1 MNRRQFAIASL
12 PAAILTGCHSGTK
25 PSRDATLLHNKE
37 VSEAVSELDQSM
49 NHLDM
54 RLTAFGPENWRDAL
68 SSLQSTVVRLHS
80 AVDEL
85 KRSLGYTDTGEPQSG
100 NQSSDGPPQEP
111 TKS

>member
-1 MNRRQFAIASL
+1 MNRRQFALASL

-25 PSRDATLLHNKE
+25 PSRDATLLHNRE
-37 VSEAVSELDQSM
+37 VRDAVAELDQSM

-68 SSLQSTVVRLHS
+68 ASLQSTVVRLHS

-85 KRSLGYTDTGEPQSG
+85 KHSLGYTEGTEPQSG
-100 NQSSDGPPQEP
+100 AEHS
-111 TKS
+111 

>member
-1 MNRRQFAIASL
+1 MNRRQFALASL

-25 PSRDATLLHNKE
+25 PSRDATLLHNRE
-37 VSEAVSELDQSM
+37 VRDAVAELDQSM

-54 RLTAFGPENWRDAL
+54 RMTAFGPENWRDAL

-85 KRSLGYTDTGEPQSG
+85 KHSLGYADGAEPAAG
-100 NQSSDGPPQEP
+100 SDH
-111 TKS
+111 S

>member
-1 MNRRQFAIASL
+1 MNRRQFALASL
-12 PAAILTGCHSGTK
+12 PAAILTGCHSGAK

-37 VSEAVSELDQSM
+37 IRDAVSELDQSM

-68 SSLQSTVVRLHS
+68 ASLQSTVVRLHS

-85 KRSLGYTDTGEPQSG
+85 KHSLGYTDTAEPQAG
-100 NQSSDGPPQEP
+100 SDH
-111 TKS
+111 S